1 MTAIVLDTAGSG
13 MGGAARWLT
22 ELDAFVLPAAVPVR
36 VIGRGRR
43 LTAGWLA
50 RREQLAV
57 GRDIAVAANNVSF
70 ALTGR
75 HRRVLLR
82 NALHFLYPS
91 EAGVLQRMPRSFH
104 AQIRIVRTLARR
116 ADVIVVPCSSMAE
129 RVAYHVASSIE
140 RIAVRA
146 HPVTPVGSRQPADRP
161 FILVPVLPAP
171 YKNLVPQL
179 RALLLATA
187 RAARPWQ
194 LRVTAQPADLPAD
207 LVRHPRITPLGM
219 VGQAGMA
226 ELWRSATAAFFPSAL
241 ESFGYPLAEARVYGV
256 PVLSP
261 DTGQAREIA
270 GPALLAYDANAKDSL
285 VSAMERVE
293 EPVAAQPHAFDREA
307 YFQWLFQLPPES
319 PKLPVPCTNDHK
331 SGRGALFSQ

>member
-1 MTAIVLDTAGSG
+1 MTGIVLDTAGAG

-22 ELDAFVLPAAVPVR
+22 ELDAFVASAPISIQVT
-36 VIGRGRR
+36 GRGRP

-50 RREQLAV
+50 QRERLAA
-57 GRDIAVAANNVSF
+57 GQDIAVAANNVSF
-70 ALTGR
+70 ALAGG

-82 NALHFLYPS
+82 NALHFLYRS
-91 EAGVLQRMPRSFH
+91 EADALQRMPHSVH

-116 ADVIVVPCSSMAE
+116 AHVIVVPCSAMAE
-129 RVAYHVASSIE
+129 RVAHHVPSASP
-140 RIAVRA
+140 RIVVRA
-146 HPVTPVGSRQPADRP
+146 HPVTPVGDRRPADQP

-179 RALLLATA
+179 RALLLSTA

-194 LRVTAQPADLPAD
+194 LKVTAKPADLPED
-207 LVRHPRITPLGM
+207 LVHDPRITPLGM
-219 VGQAGMA
+219 VGQLGMA

-261 DTGQAREIA
+261 DTSQAREIA
-270 GPALLAYDANAKDSL
+270 GPALLAYDPDKTSSL
-285 VSAMERVE
+285 AAAVERADD
-293 EPVAAQPHAFDREA
+293 PVPAQPHAFDRDA
-307 YFQWLFQLPPES
+307 YFHWLFQVTP
-319 PKLPVPCTNDHK
+319 
-331 SGRGALFSQ
+331 